1 MGILDSLENGFS
13 SFFNPQNGYKAA
25 GNQLRKYY
33 RDAQGNLQPYNQNG
47 LNMFQQLLQQSQAL
61 NDPVTLE
68 NKWASSYNMSPYA
81 TELQS
86 HATQSGLDAA
96 SSMGLMGSSAALGN
110 IQNSSGEIMQSDR
123 QNYMN
128 DLMNKY
134 MQSIGIGENIYGTG
148 ANAAGMMSNN
158 AMNMGQNMAG
168 MAYGQQNAPG
178 DMFGKLLGMGVN
190 GAINYATGGM
200 SGMGGAAG
208 DYSMGANAARAAG
221 Y

>member
-1 MGILDSLENGFS
+1 MGIFDSLSNGFS
-13 SFFNPQNGYKAA
+13 SFFNPQRGYKAA
-25 GNQLRKYY
+25 GNQLQKYY

-47 LNMFQQLLQQSQAL
+47 QNMFQQLLAQSQAL
-61 NDPVTLE
+61 NDPEALE
-68 NKWASSYNMSPYA
+68 NKWASGYSMSPYA
-81 TELQS
+81 TALQS

-134 MQSIGIGENIYGTG
+134 MASVGIGENVYGTG

-158 AMNMGQNMAG
+158 AMNMGNNMAG
-168 MAYGQQNAPG
+168 MAYGEQNSPG
-178 DMFGKLLGMGVN
+178 DMFGKLLGLGVN

-200 SGMGGAAG
+200 RSRSA
-208 DYSMGANAARAAG
+208 DY
-221 Y
+221 